1 MRKFS
6 LIVLSVLL
14 ISAFFLPSCVPF
26 SCAVPG
32 INQPPVA
39 YIDLIDPST
48 ASEGAMVSFE
58 GHGTDADGSVVAY
71 RWRSSLDGDLSTK
84 ATFDSSALSPGVHT
98 IYFKVQD
105 NNGTWSL
112 EDNRELTVTGTTSG
126 MPIVNTFIASPP
138 SIAPGASTTISWDVT
153 GATTVTIDQGIGD
166 VAASGDMVVSPATST
181 TYKLTAG
188 NSAGSAYATCQV
200 VVTSGSSSSYPVINY
215 FTASSTSVT
224 AGEIITL
231 SWSVSNASS
240 VTIDNG
246 VGTVAATGSMSLYPI
261 ATTSFTLTAVNSVG
275 SASQSVMIYVSG
287 VPSYGVIRVL
297 STGVPASGSYPCP
310 YDVVFTFEIKTDGP
324 CVVTYHVD
332 KSDGTVGP
340 SKSMI
345 FDAPGTKF
353 LTSTWTVS
361 SSGTYQE
368 TLYVTSPNALSVS
381 SSPVTITCPAAFA
394 VTSVLNTGSTASGSR
409 PCPATLNF
417 SWSITTNG
425 AGAVTYHIERSD
437 GATGPSKSMM
447 FSGAETKTL
456 SSSWDVSS
464 SGSYWIKLV
473 ITAPNSTYKKSA
485 TVSLTCE

>member
-1 MRKFS
+1 
-6 LIVLSVLL
+6 
-14 ISAFFLPSCVPF
+14 
-26 SCAVPG
+26 
-32 INQPPVA
+32 
-39 YIDLIDPST
+39 
-48 ASEGAMVSFE
+48 
-58 GHGTDADGSVVAY
+58 
-71 RWRSSLDGDLSTK
+71 
-84 ATFDSSALSPGVHT
+84 
-98 IYFKVQD
+98 
-105 NNGTWSL
+105 
-112 EDNRELTVTGTTSG
+112 
-126 MPIVNTFIASPP
+126 
-138 SIAPGASTTISWDVT
+138 
-153 GATTVTIDQGIGD
+153 
-166 VAASGDMVVSPATST
+166 
-181 TYKLTAG
+181 
-188 NSAGSAYATCQV
+188 
-200 VVTSGSSSSYPVINY
+200 
-215 FTASSTSVT
+215 
-224 AGEIITL
+224 
-231 SWSVSNASS
+231 
-240 VTIDNG
+240 
-246 VGTVAATGSMSLYPI
+246 
-261 ATTSFTLTAVNSVG
+261 
-275 SASQSVMIYVSG
+275 
-287 VPSYGVIRVL
+287 
-297 STGVPASGSYPCP
+297 
-310 YDVVFTFEIKTDGP
+310 
-324 CVVTYHVD
+324 
-332 KSDGTVGP
+332 
-340 SKSMI
+340 MI